1 VIAYPDTSFLCA
13 MYRRQVNSEFAA
25 RHFANMPEALHIA
38 SPLFFEFRQA
48 TRWQVFLHSR
58 NSAKGFDRVTAIAAM
73 GELQKNIST
82 GAVVIVP
89 VEWADVVSIGER
101 LSAQYTWTEGY
112 RGFDVLHVA
121 TALHLGARELLTFD
135 TKQKQLAEAEGLV
148 VPL

>member
-1 VIAYPDTSFLCA
+1 
-13 MYRRQVNSEFAA
+13 
-25 RHFANMPEALHIA
+25 
-38 SPLFFEFRQA
+38 
-48 TRWQVFLHSR
+48 
-58 NSAKGFDRVTAIAAM
+58 M